1 MIAAQRLEST
11 TGTGRKNRN
20 RKEVQKPEGSTET
33 GK

>member
-11 TGTGRKNRN
+11 TETGRKNRN
-20 RKEVQKPEGSTET
+20 RKEEQKPEGRTEI